1 MSLCMNVSTRFKCTG
16 DLTQNWDVAIYN
28 IIIIQWNP
36 SINEWLPGIT
46 LKVAIERWL
55 HALTLRERAR
65 EDQVSKT
72 SQFK

>member
-16 DLTQNWDVAIYN
+16 DLTQNWDVATY
-28 IIIIQWNP
+28 IIQWNP
-36 SINEWLPGIT
+36 SINEWSPGIT

-55 HALTLRERAR
+55 HALTLREWAR
-65 EDQVSKT
+65 EDQVCKT